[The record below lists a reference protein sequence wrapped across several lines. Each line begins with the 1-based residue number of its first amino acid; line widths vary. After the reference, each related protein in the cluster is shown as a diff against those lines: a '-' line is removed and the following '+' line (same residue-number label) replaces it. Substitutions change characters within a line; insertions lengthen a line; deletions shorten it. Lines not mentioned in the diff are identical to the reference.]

1 MKIIRG
7 NKEIIIHYLK
17 QDFFMDLLEG
27 IPVYIILNLFKNE
40 YFCDSYFALFFL
52 KLISFINIILYI

>member
-7 NKEIIIHYLK
+7 NKDIIIHYLK

-40 YFCDSYFALFFL
+40 YFCDSYFAQ
-52 KLISFINIILYI
+52 IY